1 MIQLN
6 ISKTVIAL
14 LIFICAWYGKN
25 LDTWG
30 KNKVIQNDVI
40 SYYAYLPA
48 TVIFKDLSFEFTKN
62 LPADFEGQIWLQTAP
77 NGKPILRMTMGMA
90 ILWTPFF
97 LPAHALAH
105 LLGVST
111 LGYSWPYSLSIFV
124 ATLFYLFV
132 GLLFLRKILLR
143 YFSEVATAVALILVV
158 LGTNLLFY
166 VVSEPGMTH
175 VYNFGLISTFIYFS
189 LKWLESLSPSP
200 LDELVPRIRRAR
212 ERRLKYTITL
222 GLLAGIIVLIRPVN
236 ILVLLFPALIGITS
250 FSGLTERIQ
259 KNWKLILIAGITA
272 FLVLVPQFLYW
283 KAQTGHFLFN
293 SYMDQGKF
301 YFFKPHII
309 DGLFSYRKGWLIYTP
324 VMIFGFLGFIWLKKY
339 ASNLV
344 LPLLVFAVINIYVV
358 YSWWCWWYGGC
369 YGSRPM
375 IDMYGIMAIPLAA
388 FLERMWT
395 SKTLVKSIA
404 AVLLV
409 GLIWL
414 NQFQMSQYRT
424 SLLHWDSMTKEAYWG
439 IFGKKTWPEGYD
451 KMIKIPDYDK
461 ALKGEKEY

>member
-6 ISKTVIAL
+6 ISKTTIAL

-48 TVIFKDLSFEFTKN
+48 TFIFNDLTFEFTKT

-90 ILWTPFF
+90 ILWIPFF
-97 LPAHALAH
+97 LIAHAMAH
-105 LLGVST
+105 ILGVST

-132 GLLFLRKILLR
+132 GLFYMRKILLK
-143 YFSEVATAVALILVV
+143 YVSEVTTAVTLVLLV
-158 LGTNLLFY
+158 LATNMLFY

-175 VYNFGLISTFIYFS
+175 VYNFALISAFIHFS
-189 LKWLESLSPSP
+189 LKWVEVLSSSSSESVEKLG
-200 LDELVPRIRRAR
+200 R
-212 ERRLKYTITL
+212 ERLFVTIIL
-222 GLLAGIIVLIRPVN
+222 GLLAGLIVLIRPVN
-236 ILVLLFPALIGITS
+236 ILVGLFPALIGITNIKQL
-250 FSGLTERIQ
+250 GDRITG
-259 KNWKLILIAGITA
+259 NWKLILIAAGTA
-272 FLVLVPQFLYW
+272 FVVLIPQMIYW
-283 KAQTGHFLFN
+283 KIQTGHFLFN

-301 YFFKPHII
+301 YFFQPQLIN
-309 DGLFSYRKGWLIYTP
+309 GLFSFRKGWLIYTP
-324 VMIFGFLGFIWLKKY
+324 IMIFGLAGFFWMRKRSPELFL
-339 ASNLV
+339 
-344 LPLLVFAVINIYVV
+344 PTLVFVVINIYVV

-375 IDMYGIMAIPLAA
+375 IDMYGIMALPLAA
-388 FLERMWT
+388 FLEKIWT
-395 SKTLVKSIA
+395 GKNWMKIPVVV
-404 AVLLV
+404 VLA
-409 GLIWL
+409 GLLWL
-414 NQFQMSQYRT
+414 NQFQMNQYRT
-424 SLLHWDSMTKEAYWG
+424 SLLHWDSMTKEAYFG

-451 KMIKIPDYDK
+451 KMIKVPDYEK